1 MHPNVGYSRKSS
13 TFAGNRN
20 VLTDKMNTFSSIKE
34 LLSSLHKE
42 ERLISAMFKERKSF
56 SYKYDYAL
64 ELVDNDENRLQK
76 LLNRA
81 VIRQNGNNLE
91 MDDLFLQFFEQVL
104 DANEEIN
111 TSYINEN
118 INIVKQ
124 NILYY
129 FNETNEQR
137 KYNYLRKIKST
148 LRNIG
153 NTTLRNVVDL
163 KRNVDNTFK
172 NEPNYK
178 NKRAKLI
185 NLDSKRKDITALI
198 EQTERLISES
208 EVTFFA
214 MATDEELN
222 RIIIQLKMQL
232 QKCTHNLIEI
242 ERQVIDF
249 LNRIQ
254 YQNNVFEKLRQL
266 KYLKDQ
272 FILESST
279 DIRAVLSAD
288 NAVIFEPN
296 PQYPLKLSV
305 AFLQSNDEVFES
317 IRKIAL
323 RMQTGVASARPVA
336 GSISEEYLETQIEE
350 EIQIS
355 LEEVK
360 NGFVASAYS
369 LFDFLLNYNFA
380 REVSFDEKITLF
392 CQLISQYEDV
402 FEISDRFQEMEN
414 TEFAIVYPS
423 NS

>member
-1 MHPNVGYSRKSS
+1 
-13 TFAGNRN
+13 
-20 VLTDKMNTFSSIKE
+20 MNTFSSIRE

-64 ELVDNDENRLQK
+64 ELVDNDDNRLQK
-76 LLNRA
+76 LLNRS

-323 RMQTGVASARPVA
+323 RMQAGVVYARPVA